1 MKSKKEL
8 IIMMIQIGEK
18 ILKASLVD
26 NSSTKALKEMDTRIQ
41 IFDMEEM
48 ILLLNANL
56 GERWYADFERLKSNF
71 MKEMS

>member
-1 MKSKKEL
+1 MLSEEATRAV
-8 IIMMIQIGEK
+8 IFTSGY
-18 ILKASLVD
+18 A
-26 NSSTKALKEMDTRIQ
+26 TKALKEMDTRIQ

-56 GERWYADFERLKSNF
+56 GERWYTDFERLKSNF

>member
-1 MKSKKEL
+1 MSEEEL
-8 IIMMIQIGEK
+8 I
-18 ILKASLVD
+18 
-26 NSSTKALKEMDTRIQ
+26 KALKEMDTRIQ

-71 MKEMS
+71 MKEMSYSSYIS

>member
-1 MKSKKEL
+1 
-8 IIMMIQIGEK
+8 MMIQIGEK